1 MAISD
6 GLCMC
11 NVSRHQMEKSVC
23 HFDMEHQL
31 LRNENLR
38 LSMQLNMADLEQL
51 MLFQELLILEESK
64 TKRDGLQQK
73 LNACIKEE
81 NNIVVGAGVLLSTQ
95 MMFSY
100 LSLVAFSPK
109 PMQMVVAVFV
119 TCFDSMSS
127 FVFLHSASLS

>member
-1 MAISD
+1 M
-6 GLCMC
+6 
-11 NVSRHQMEKSVC
+11 SRHQMEKEVR

-64 TKRDGLQQK
+64 TKRDALQQK

-81 NNIVVGAGVLLSTQ
+81 NSIVVGAVVLLST
-95 MMFSY
+95 
-100 LSLVAFSPK
+100 
-109 PMQMVVAVFV
+109 
-119 TCFDSMSS
+119 
-127 FVFLHSASLS
+127 

>member
-1 MAISD
+1 
-6 GLCMC
+6 
-11 NVSRHQMEKSVC
+11 MEKSVR

-64 TKRDGLQQK
+64 TKRDALQQK
-73 LNACIKEE
+73 LNTCIKEE
-81 NNIVVGAGVLLSTQ
+81 NSIVVGAVVSLSTQ

-100 LSLVAFSPK
+100 LLLVAFSPR
-109 PMQMVVAVFV
+109 PMQMVGAVFV
-119 TCFDSMSS
+119 KCLRFCTFSVPVVMLL
-127 FVFLHSASLS
+127 FLSIPTVQVKGGYPTA

>member
-1 MAISD
+1 M
-6 GLCMC
+6 
-11 NVSRHQMEKSVC
+11 SRHQMEKEVR

-64 TKRDGLQQK
+64 TKRDASQQK

-81 NNIVVGAGVLLSTQ
+81 NSIVVGAVVLLST
-95 MMFSY
+95 
-100 LSLVAFSPK
+100 
-109 PMQMVVAVFV
+109 
-119 TCFDSMSS
+119 
-127 FVFLHSASLS
+127 